1 MYEQAYHQSLFR
13 FTNDLADTQHFL
25 VVNQGNSEPTHIDLL
40 ACDNNIHNT
49 HTIIITPSCTTE
61 PASSFVNFTRSVCV
75 LYPIANSE
83 YLQCKKSF
91 IWEFGKTLS
100 TLSGILITNQPR
112 MCRILETCVT
122 HRIPTLATSAPYTH
136 TCTSWWGWLACRK
149 TEHSAPARP
158 PQLSMKIKLYVES
171 TKV

>member
-25 VVNQGNSEPTHIDLL
+25 VVNQGNSEPIHIDLL

-49 HTIIITPSCTTE
+49 HTIITPSFTTE
-61 PASSFVNFTRSVCV
+61 PAASSFVNFTRSVCV
-75 LYPIANSE
+75 LYPISNSE
-83 YLQCKKSF
+83 YLFAMQEEFYLGIWKNSF
-91 IWEFGKTLS
+91 NTLWHS
-100 TLSGILITNQPR
+100 YYVPYPH

-136 TCTSWWGWLACRK
+136 TCTSWWGWRWLVVKRNIPLQ
-149 TEHSAPARP
+149 HVHRNY
-158 PQLSMKIKLYVES
+158 L
-171 TKV
+171 